1 MDHSFGAFPLKGT
14 PDSRRDLSIDHPAGM
29 KHTLIERVL
38 NIQHHKETYH
48 AYLDTYLE
56 TIFGEEKMLG
66 QIQSVGAFVRPLVG
80 INGPKALDLFDA
92 VLAEE
97 PVWYEPHPLKYFVT
111 ERRGSVRR
119 QLDGISTGSVLE
131 EGSQDWRAIIPWL
144 LGGLVVFL
152 LNLSAWLWCV
162 VAGFRV
168 SMLWGGLNLFFY
180 PLAPVIY
187 GFVIQKT
194 LGRRSALWAI
204 FCFTCLVGFII
215 MIIAQESS

>member
-1 MDHSFGAFPLKGT
+1 
-14 PDSRRDLSIDHPAGM
+14 
-29 KHTLIERVL
+29 
-38 NIQHHKETYH
+38 
-48 AYLDTYLE
+48 
-56 TIFGEEKMLG
+56 
-66 QIQSVGAFVRPLVG
+66 
-80 INGPKALDLFDA
+80 
-92 VLAEE
+92 
-97 PVWYEPHPLKYFVT
+97 
-111 ERRGSVRR
+111 
-119 QLDGISTGSVLE
+119 
-131 EGSQDWRAIIPWL
+131 L

-152 LNLSAWLWCV
+152 LNLSAWLWGV